1 MNITC
6 RQLVELLID
15 YVSGELDDDRRRH
28 IEQHLQRCPPC
39 VTYLETYQ
47 ITIQITRQ
55 LPSAP
60 MPPQLIERLRAVLE
74 ENCPKQPPKGGGCPF
89 DS

>member
-6 RQLVELLID
+6 RQLVELLLD
-15 YVSGELDDDRRRH
+15 FVSGELDEERRKH
-28 IEQHLQRCPPC
+28 VELHLQKCPPC
-39 VTYLETYQ
+39 VAYLETYQ

-55 LPSAP
+55 LPPAP
-60 MPPQLIERLRAVLE
+60 LPQEFVERLRAVLE
-74 ENCPKQPPKGGGCPF
+74 ENCPKQPPKGGSCPF

>member
-15 YVSGELDDDRRRH
+15 FVSGELDEEQREYV
-28 IEQHLQRCPPC
+28 EQHLQKCPPC

-55 LPSAP
+55 LPPAP
-60 MPPQLIERLRAVLE
+60 LPPQLVERLRAALE
-74 ENCPKQPPKGGGCPF
+74 ENCRKQPPKGGSCPF
-89 DS
+89 DA